1 MGTFQE
7 AKTAFHLAIK
17 RYENEGNG
25 ENEINRENGGHE
37 INSENEQFDMQ
48 GEIRIKVGAEI
59 GKGVQNIGQDSGK
72 VEIRLEI
79 EKEVEKEVEKRR
91 SQSLPYIL
99 LEIQKFENFDI
110 ISDLNFENIKLT
122 V

>member
-72 VEIRLEI
+72 VEIRLE
-79 EKEVEKEVEKRR
+79 VEKEVEKRR

-110 ISDLNFENIKLT
+110 ISDLDFENIKLS